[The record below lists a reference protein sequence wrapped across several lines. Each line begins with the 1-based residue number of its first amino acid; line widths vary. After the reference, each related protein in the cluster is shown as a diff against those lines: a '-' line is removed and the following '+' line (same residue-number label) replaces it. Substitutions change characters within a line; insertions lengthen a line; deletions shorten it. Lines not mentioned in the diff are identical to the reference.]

1 MSWRLTDLAVRLAV
15 CDVIAG
21 AVWYL
26 ANGWHG
32 IF

>member
-1 MSWRLTDLAVRLAV
+1 MTWKLADLAVRLVV
-15 CDVIAG
+15 CDVYAL